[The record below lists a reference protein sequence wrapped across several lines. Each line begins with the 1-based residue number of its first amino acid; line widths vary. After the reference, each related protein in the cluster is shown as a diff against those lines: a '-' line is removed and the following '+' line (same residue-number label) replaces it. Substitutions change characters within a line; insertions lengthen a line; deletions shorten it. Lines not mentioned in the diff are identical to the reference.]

1 MNYYRSGILR
11 KLFYAFMFCCG
22 VFLTSCASNSGVV
35 SIGDN
40 EYFIAKQ
47 ASTGFPGTG
56 GIKTD
61 ALKEAGEYCKSQ
73 NKSLDII
80 NLDEN
85 DGPFVLGRYPRVELT
100 FICE

>member
-1 MNYYRSGILR
+1 MKNSLICLVYL
-11 KLFYAFMFCCG
+11 LLM
-22 VFLTSCASNSGVV
+22 SCASNSGIV

-73 NKSLDII
+73 DKSLDII

-100 FICE
+100 FSCE